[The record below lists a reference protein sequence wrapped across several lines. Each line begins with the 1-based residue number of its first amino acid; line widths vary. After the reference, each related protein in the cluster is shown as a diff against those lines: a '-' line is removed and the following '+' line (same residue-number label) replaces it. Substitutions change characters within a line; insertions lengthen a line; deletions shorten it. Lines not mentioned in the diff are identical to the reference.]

1 MAARLDFTSEA
12 FFRDPPKAIARLRT
26 FGPVVAT
33 RFPLVG
39 DVWITTTHDATAQ
52 VLKDSATFT
61 LRKEDGD
68 VAGLRW
74 WMPGYVRTI
83 ANNML
88 TMDEP
93 DHTRLRSIVDEAF
106 RRRAIMDMQPRIR
119 AIADTLADEL
129 FAAGSPADLVQ
140 RYARI
145 LPLSVISE
153 LLGLPPTD
161 RPRFI
166 AWANAMS
173 SLTNAFSFFRLLFA
187 FRKMRRYLAEQ
198 LELARKKGG
207 EGLIAELVQVERE
220 GGEITPDEMVSM
232 VFLLL
237 AAGSETTTHLISGS
251 AFELLRNRDLQDWLE
266 DDWNRVGIAVEEFL
280 RFVSPVQFSKPRY
293 LRQDVE
299 LEGVRLKKGD
309 RVMVMLAAANMD
321 PAVHDTPDRLDLERK
336 PNRHISF
343 GTGIHFC
350 LGHQLARIETA
361 CALEALFV
369 RWPKLA
375 LAVDPAQIH
384 WRKRPG
390 MRAIARLPVV
400 AVGNSQP
407 SPGAAATEPLLRIDI
422 ARAPRREQR
431 PASSCVTR
439 ETISIAHALAPCTQ
453 QQGSNPCL
461 TAARR
466 ISEQAPTARG
476 RGTERSRTSRRT
488 RSATT

>member
-1 MAARLDFTSEA
+1 MAPRLDFTSEA
-12 FFRDPPKAIARLRT
+12 FFRDPPKAIAALRAS
-26 FGPVVAT
+26 GPVVAT

-52 VLKDSATFT
+52 VLKDSTIFT

-74 WMPGYVRTI
+74 WMPRLVRTI

-106 RRRAIMDMQPRIR
+106 RRRAIVAMEPRIR
-119 AIADTLADEL
+119 AIADGLADQL
-129 FAAGSPADLVQ
+129 FAKGSPADLVQ
-140 RYARI
+140 SFARI

-153 LLGLPPTD
+153 LLGLPQAD

-173 SLTNAFSFFRLLFA
+173 SLTNVVSLFRLLFA
-187 FRKMRRYLAEQ
+187 FRKMRSYLEEQ
-198 LELARKKGG
+198 LRIARQRGG

-251 AFELLRNRDLQDWLE
+251 VYELLRNPGLRDWLE
-266 DDWNRVGIAVEEFL
+266 QDWSRAGLAVEEFL

-293 LRQDVE
+293 LRRDIE

-321 PAVHDTPDRLDLERK
+321 PAVHERPEQLDLARK

-350 LGHQLARIETA
+350 LGHQLARIEGA
-361 CALEALFV
+361 CALQALFT
-369 RWPKLA
+369 RWPRLG
-375 LAVDPAQIH
+375 LAVDPSQIH

-390 MRAIARLPVV
+390 LRAIAKLPVV
-400 AVGNSQP
+400 ADAGASRQA
-407 SPGAAATEPLLRIDI
+407 SPAKPEALL
-422 ARAPRREQR
+422 A
-431 PASSCVTR
+431 
-439 ETISIAHALAPCTQ
+439 
-453 QQGSNPCL
+453 G
-461 TAARR
+461 
-466 ISEQAPTARG
+466 
-476 RGTERSRTSRRT
+476 
-488 RSATT
+488 

>member
-1 MAARLDFTSEA
+1 MAPRLDFTSEA
-12 FFRDPPKAIARLRT
+12 FFRDPPKAIAALRASGT
-26 FGPVVAT
+26 VVAT

-39 DVWITTTHDATAQ
+39 DVWITTTHDATAR
-52 VLKDSATFT
+52 VLKDSTIFT

-74 WMPGYVRTI
+74 WMPGLVRTI

-93 DHTRLRSIVDEAF
+93 DHTRLRNIVDEAF
-106 RRRAIMDMQPRIR
+106 RRRAIVAMEPRIH
-119 AIADTLADEL
+119 AIADDLAARL
-129 FAAGSPADLVQ
+129 FASGSPADLVE

-153 LLGLPPTD
+153 LLGLPMED

-173 SLTNAFSFFRLLFA
+173 SLTNVVSFFRLLFA
-187 FRKMRRYLAEQ
+187 FRKMRRYLAGQ
-198 LELARKKGG
+198 LQIARRRGG

-220 GGEITPDEMVSM
+220 GGQITPDEMVSM

-251 AFELLRNRDLQDWLE
+251 VYELLRNPGLRDWLE
-266 DDWNRVGIAVEEFL
+266 DDWNRAGLAVEEFL

-293 LRQDVE
+293 VRRDVD
-299 LEGVRLKKGD
+299 LDGVQLKRGD

-321 PAVHDTPDRLDLERK
+321 AAVHDRPEQLDLERK
-336 PNRHISF
+336 PNRHLSF

-350 LGHQLARIETA
+350 LGHQLARIEGA
-361 CALEALFV
+361 CALKALFT
-369 RWPKLA
+369 RWPRLG
-375 LAVDPAQIH
+375 LAVDPSQIH

-390 MRAIARLPVV
+390 LRAIARLPVV
-400 AVGNSQP
+400 AETSGTSD
-407 SPGAAATEPLLRIDI
+407 AAAPFATVDRPL
-422 ARAPRREQR
+422 AQV
-431 PASSCVTR
+431 S
-439 ETISIAHALAPCTQ
+439 
-453 QQGSNPCL
+453 
-461 TAARR
+461 
-466 ISEQAPTARG
+466 
-476 RGTERSRTSRRT
+476 
-488 RSATT
+488 